1 MPYASERGIHTL
13 LRGFKMRRTGHILLL
28 ALCTISSACLAQ
40 KPADTTT
47 LAATPPMGWNSW
59 NWFAGKVTQAD
70 VKAAADLIVSSGMR
84 DAGYVYVNID
94 DTWEGKRDEKG
105 VLHTNEKFPDMK
117 GLADYVHSKGLK
129 LGIYSGPGDL
139 TCAKYPASLDHEQQ
153 DADLYASWGIDYLK
167 YDLCGFRTKMQA
179 EAPNDRL
186 KQDKMMRDAYMKM
199 HQALLKT
206 GRPIVYSLC
215 QYGFD
220 SVWQWGAEVG
230 GNLWR
235 TTGDVKENFPS
246 IALIAQTQLGLGK
259 YAGPGHWNDPD
270 MLEVGNGNL
279 TLDENR
285 THMGMWAMLAAP
297 LLAGNNLTKLTPEVT
312 AILTNKEIIA
322 IDQDRLGRQA
332 ERVYQEG
339 PVQIWARP
347 LADGGTALAVINFG
361 EDETFL
367 RGIGLHLKEAGVK
380 PGMKA
385 RDVWAAKDLG
395 KVEENY
401 KYSLKRHE
409 MLLLRFSK

>member
-1 MPYASERGIHTL
+1 
-13 LRGFKMRRTGHILLL
+13 MRRL
-28 ALCTISSACLAQ
+28 AVALFAFATLSPMLSAQTAG
-40 KPADTTT
+40 KPI

-59 NWFAGKVTQAD
+59 NWFAGKVTQDD

-94 DTWEGKRDEKG
+94 DTWEGKRDASG

-129 LGIYSGPGDL
+129 LGIYSGPGPQ
-139 TCAKYPASLDHEQQ
+139 TCARYEGSLGHEQQ

-167 YDLCGFRTKMQA
+167 YDLCSFRTAVMLAQA
-179 EAPNDRL
+179 PGDTPEAKT
-186 KQDKMMRDAYMKM
+186 KQDQLMRDAYLKM
-199 HQALLKT
+199 YQALQKT

-215 QYGFD
+215 QYGYD
-220 SVWQWGAEVG
+220 SVWQWAPAMG

-235 TTGDVKENFPS
+235 TTDDVKENFPS
-246 IALIAQTQLGLGK
+246 IALIANTNIGIGK

-270 MLEVGNGNL
+270 MLEVGNGKL

-297 LLAGNNLTKLTPEVT
+297 LLAGNNLTKLTPEIT
-312 AILTNKEIIA
+312 AILTNKEVIA
-322 IDQDRLGRQA
+322 IDQDTLGHAA

-339 PVQIWARP
+339 PVQIWSRP
-347 LADGGTALAVINFG
+347 LADGGRAVAIINFG
-361 EDETFL
+361 EDFTFL
-367 RGIGLHLKEAGVK
+367 RGINLHLKEAGVK
-380 PGMKA
+380 GNMKA
-385 RDVWAAKDLG
+385 RDVWGAKDLG
-395 KVEENY
+395 SISDDYKVT
-401 KYSLKRHE
+401 LRRHE

>member
-1 MPYASERGIHTL
+1 MKATPV
-13 LRGFKMRRTGHILLL
+13 
-28 ALCTISSACLAQ
+28 
-40 KPADTTT
+40 

-59 NWFAGKVTQAD
+59 NWFAGKVTQDD

-84 DAGYVYVNID
+84 DAGYVYINID
-94 DTWEGKRDEKG
+94 DTWEGKRDEQG

-167 YDLCGFRTKMQA
+167 YDLCGFRTKMRA
-179 EAPNDRL
+179 EAPNDIPA
-186 KQDKMMRDAYMKM
+186 QDKMMKDAYMKM
-199 HQALLKT
+199 YQALKKT

-215 QYGFD
+215 QYGD
-220 SVWQWGAEVG
+220 DAVWQWGAEVG

-235 TTGDVKENFPS
+235 TTGDVKENFSS
-246 IALIAQTQLGLGK
+246 IALIANTNIGLSK

-279 TLDENR
+279 TPDENR
-285 THMGMWAMLAAP
+285 AHMGMWAMLAAP

-312 AILTNKEIIA
+312 AILTNKEVIA
-322 IDQDRLGRQA
+322 IDQDALGRQA

-339 PVQIWARP
+339 PIQIWSRP
-347 LADGGTALAVINFG
+347 LADGGVALAVINFG
-361 EDETFL
+361 EDENFM

-395 KVEENY
+395 KIEDGY
-401 KYSLKRHE
+401 KHSVKRHS

>member
-1 MPYASERGIHTL
+1 
-13 LRGFKMRRTGHILLL
+13 MRRLVPALL
-28 ALCTISSACLAQ
+28 ALAVSLPLAALPVAAQ
-40 KPADTTT
+40 TKPV

-59 NWFAGKVTQAD
+59 NWFAGKVTQDD

-94 DTWEGKRDEKG
+94 DTWEGKRDASG

-139 TCAKYPASLDHEQQ
+139 TCAKFEASLGHEQQ

-167 YDLCGFRTKMQA
+167 YDLCGFRKKMDA
-179 EAPNDRL
+179 DAPGDKL
-186 KQDKMMRDAYMKM
+186 KQNQMMRDAYAKM
-199 HQALLKT
+199 HAALVKT

-215 QYGFD
+215 QYGWD

-235 TTGDVKENFPS
+235 TTDDVKENFPS
-246 IALIAQTQLGLGK
+246 IALIANSNIGLGK

-270 MLEVGNGNL
+270 MLEVGNGKL

-312 AILTNKEIIA
+312 GVLTNREVIA
-322 IDQDRLGRQA
+322 IDQDTLGREA

-339 PVQIWARP
+339 PVQIWSRP
-347 LADGGTALAVINFG
+347 LADGGVAYAIINFG
-361 EDETFL
+361 EDQTFL

-385 RDVWAAKDLG
+385 RDVWGAKDLG
-395 KVEENY
+395 SIKDDYKVT
-401 KYSLKRHE
+401 LKRHE
-409 MLLLRFSK
+409 MLLVRFSK